1 MSNQRSSQDPSQRS
15 GKEAEAGVSR
25 TRMSS
30 GGSPSRQSGTTSTI
44 TSQVQGALDQQVV
57 RGAKVMT
64 NVAQSARRA
73 ADELESDAPQ
83 IAGLVRGVADR
94 VEQYSRSLENQSVT
108 DIYQTASDFTRR
120 QPAVEQRGRQGG
132 DSRRTPAAAGGG
144 RACACCWL
152 TITASSGVDYAVC
165 SKRKGCRSWERRP
178 TDSKPFVSRRSSGR
192 I

>member
-15 GKEAEAGVSR
+15 GNEAEAGVAR
-25 TRMSS
+25 TRMPS

-73 ADELESDAPQ
+73 ADELETDAPQ

-120 QPAVEQRGRQGG
+120 QPAVVFGVAALAGFFALRTLKSSSTS
-132 DSRRTPAAAGGG
+132 SR
-144 RACACCWL
+144 
-152 TITASSGVDYAVC
+152 SG
-165 SKRKGCRSWERRP
+165 
-178 TDSKPFVSRRSSGR
+178 RRSGSPQSGEFHGS
-192 I
+192 